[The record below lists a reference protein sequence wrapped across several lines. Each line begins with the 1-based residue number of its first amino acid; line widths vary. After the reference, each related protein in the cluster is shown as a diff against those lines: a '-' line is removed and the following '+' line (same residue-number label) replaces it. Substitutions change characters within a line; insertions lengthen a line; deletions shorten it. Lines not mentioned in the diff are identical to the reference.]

1 MAVNDY
7 LAWLNRLASWRV
19 NRLMWHSDRVERYV
33 GLDRGL
39 GLASSKVRDPDGLR
53 IDLVAELSVN
63 PNGIAVRGRRARHQ

>member
-1 MAVNDY
+1 
-7 LAWLNRLASWRV
+7 
-19 NRLMWHSDRVERYV
+19 MWHSDRVERYV